1 MPPPPRRGTDRPGRR
16 NLRAARAAPPGLLAG
31 VEVLDSPTYD
41 QRTRIPA
48 LVCYVDIVDI
58 VDFAGVSRQRA
69 CEPVTRPDF
78 PPAGVHT
85 SAGPLRGRRDVQ
97 AWLDYWNRKPGRPLT
112 TGP

>member
-1 MPPPPRRGTDRPGRR
+1 MTSALHALHLPG
-16 NLRAARAAPPGLLAG
+16 PLAG

-48 LVCYVDIVDI
+48 VVGYADI
-58 VDFAGVSRQRA
+58 AGVSRQRA
-69 CEPVTRPDF
+69 RELATRPDF
-78 PPAGVHT
+78 PPAGVDT